1 VFNIERGHAYQEIE
15 KHIMEL
21 KNLNYPVFSIDR
33 DHKYSEIQA
42 NIQDLKSLSGK
53 QYSQMNLMIHVFRCS
68 KLKTNI
74 FKNYRKNEPYVWY
87 LNKLII

>member
-1 VFNIERGHAYQEIE
+1 MMICLTLSSYPVYNIDRGHAYSEIE

-42 NIQDLKSLSGK
+42 NIQDLKNLTGK
-53 QYSQMNLMIHVFRCS
+53 RFTESSFIN
-68 KLKTNI
+68 K
-74 FKNYRKNEPYVWY
+74 KNFLVS
-87 LNKLII
+87 